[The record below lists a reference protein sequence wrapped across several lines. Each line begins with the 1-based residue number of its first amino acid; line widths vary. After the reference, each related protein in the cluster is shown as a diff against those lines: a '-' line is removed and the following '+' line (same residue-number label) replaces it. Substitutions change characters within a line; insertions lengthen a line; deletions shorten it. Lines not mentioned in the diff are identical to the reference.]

1 MRSTAV
7 PSAEQLEA
15 AVGELGMGA
24 RATVEKCC
32 GLLREGRMSDSD
44 LEELLRSFAWQSR
57 TLRAFFAQVGQKRAR
72 AGSEAEASAELLSAE
87 DMAALMDSDTPV
99 HKANKHSACSVHSA
113 SSVLRCNGEHM
124 SESDSDRTHTGACVQ
139 SEEAASAA
147 RPHYEDDALQ
157 AVFVRRCQS
166 RKLLPLLPMAKKVHQ
181 ENSIQRFDQ
190 LSLHSV
196 AVESDAWLA
205 SAQHTVGSREDRMGS
220 GPRGGCGE
228 SCELEVN

>member
-1 MRSTAV
+1 MTSTAV
-7 PSAEQLEA
+7 PSVEQLEA

-72 AGSEAEASAELLSAE
+72 PGSEAEASAELLSAE
-87 DMAALMDSDTPV
+87 DMVALMDSDTPV
-99 HKANKHSACSVHSA
+99 HKANKHSGNAG
-113 SSVLRCNGEHM
+113 NGEHL
-124 SESDSDRTHTGACVQ
+124 SESDSDWTHTGACVQ

-196 AVESDAWLA
+196 ADESDAWFV
-205 SAQHTVGSREDRMGS
+205 SAQHTVCSREDQRGS
-220 GPRGGCGE
+220 GPRGGCGD

>member
-1 MRSTAV
+1 
-7 PSAEQLEA
+7 
-15 AVGELGMGA
+15 
-24 RATVEKCC
+24 
-32 GLLREGRMSDSD
+32 
-44 LEELLRSFAWQSR
+44 
-57 TLRAFFAQVGQKRAR
+57 
-72 AGSEAEASAELLSAE
+72 
-87 DMAALMDSDTPV
+87 MAALMDSDTPV
-99 HKANKHSACSVHSA
+99 HKANKHSGNAG
-113 SSVLRCNGEHM
+113 NGEHL

-196 AVESDAWLA
+196 ADESDAWLSVHSILYA
-205 SAQHTVGSREDRMGS
+205 RGKTKGDQDHVGVVVTV
-220 GPRGGCGE
+220 
-228 SCELEVN
+228 VNWK

>member
-1 MRSTAV
+1 M
-7 PSAEQLEA
+7 
-15 AVGELGMGA
+15 GELGMGS
-24 RATVEKCC
+24 RTTVEKCC
-32 GLLREGRMSDSD
+32 GLVREGRMSDID
-44 LEELLRSFAWQSR
+44 FEELLRSFAWQSA
-57 TLRAFFAQVGQKRAR
+57 TLQTFFEQVGQKRAR
-72 AGSEAEASAELLSAE
+72 PGSEAEASAELLSAE
-87 DMAALMDSDTPV
+87 DMAALMGSDTPV

-124 SESDSDRTHTGACVQ
+124 SESDSDRTHTVACVQ

-157 AVFVRRCQS
+157 AVFVRRCQG
-166 RKLLPLLPMAKKVHQ
+166 RKPLPLLPMAKKVHQ

-196 AVESDAWLA
+196 ADESDAWFV
-205 SAQHTVGSREDRMGS
+205 SAQHTVCSREDQRGS

>member
-1 MRSTAV
+1 M

-72 AGSEAEASAELLSAE
+72 PGSEAEASAELLSAE
-87 DMAALMDSDTPV
+87 DMAALMGSDTPV

-124 SESDSDRTHTGACVQ
+124 SESDSDRTHTVACVQ

-147 RPHYEDDALQ
+147 RPHYKDDALQ
-157 AVFVRRCQS
+157 VVFVRRCQS
-166 RKLLPLLPMAKKVHQ
+166 RKLLPLLPTAKKVHVHQ
-181 ENSIQRFDQ
+181 ENSIQGFDQ